1 MARKKAIT
9 PSSLVKH
16 VQREAEAEPPYS
28 WTKQARRQSVDL
40 KFLAVKQTQPTQLK
54 ELPVRKEARSRPR
67 KKKA

>member
-16 VQREAEAEPPYS
+16 VQPEAAEPPYS
-28 WTKQARRQSVDL
+28 WTKQARRQPVDRL
-40 KFLAVKQTQPTQLK
+40 LLAVKQTRPQVQ
-54 ELPVRKEARSRPR
+54 ELPVRKAARSKPR